1 MSHLRT
7 VSILALVWAVLAT
20 SNAEGTFPVVDGDQR
35 AVVVCKSWT
44 RARTFKYFIQES
56 TGVELKFVAEKD
68 YDPKVDPYAIYIRE
82 SDMGNRLFGDKLKE
96 IDRDA
101 YIVHVTPKFVVLIG
115 ASELS
120 TTWAQ
125 YDFLRE
131 YLGIDNYFPSDCGLI
146 VPKHETVRVPVGTR
160 FEEPVFL
167 SRAFSGVNGYRKP
180 GGGPGVPWRMYRRYQ
195 FHHNIHSFI
204 PVKEFGKTHPEY
216 FAERAGKPVIVS
228 SSASNNPC
236 TSNPGVVQAVIKK
249 CRDYFDANPH
259 RLTISLGMT
268 DGGWC
273 DCANCNAQDGPDI
286 WGKQGNS
293 RRYFLFLNQVARELR
308 KTHPD
313 KYLGM
318 LAYRSVM
325 YPPANLAVER
335 NIMPYMCYTRSHW
348 SHPEVK
354 RRDLA
359 NTNAWLKRVD
369 KFGIYEYLY
378 GAGFSIPRL
387 YLHNLAEFLRHVGN
401 EAPGSGFYA
410 EIYANHGL
418 DGPKAWVVEKLVW
431 NPNQDVDALIHR
443 WCVGVFQEAAAPME
457 RYFRGL
463 ENTYMKGARRI
474 GPVFRKY
481 DYYNSDAQL
490 ELFRVKDL
498 KPRWGDLEKARKLA
512 VSSAVKERI
521 EYFASTFKISDL
533 IVREYHAYKDAVR
546 LFKEDVSSEKL
557 LAALIKGDQAAPQE
571 DVRAYIEKLRKGDPS
586 KFMSGVQIK
595 VGTYLAR
602 SIVLDL
608 AWTAAHKMLKAGE
621 RDPEKVAAAARA
633 AIAAAAPKGSKGD
646 PPAERRLDALSKMA
660 SRVAVAHR
668 VKEPPTIDGKPD
680 EASWH
685 WVDHYPW
692 FAWKSGVQVKHHT
705 PFALS
710 YDDGYLYIAF
720 RCPQDDLPKR
730 RKCTGYEVPAW
741 KYASIEFFINPDGRD
756 GQLVELRGNF
766 PKKGA
771 TGIAPFQTIPAHG
784 GGLWERAQRAT
795 EKCVTTDTL
804 DDAAGVQGRE
814 PEWRAELKLSWAKL
828 QFSPKQFPYMRM
840 NFVRNVGEGGHTG
853 VAWFPSTGAHGAYD
867 ARGWVIFE

>member
-1 MSHLRT
+1 MNRVTRMLSCLCL
-7 VSILALVWAVLAT
+7 SALMLSADAD
-20 SNAEGTFPVVDGDQR
+20 ETFPVVDGDQQ
-35 AVVVCKSWT
+35 AVVVCANWM
-44 RARTFKYFIQES
+44 RARTFKYFIKES

-82 SDMGNRLFGDKLKE
+82 SEMGARLFGDKLKE
-96 IDRDA
+96 MDQDA

-115 ASELS
+115 AGEHS

-131 YLGIDNYFPSDCGLI
+131 YLGIDNYFPSDCGRI
-146 VPKHETVRVPVGTR
+146 IPKHKTVRVPVETR
-160 FEEPVFL
+160 IEEPVFL
-167 SRAFSGVNGYRKP
+167 SRAFSGINAYSKP
-180 GGGPGVPWRMYRRYQ
+180 DAGPGIPWRMYRRYQ

-204 PVKEFGKTHPEY
+204 PVKEFGETHAEY
-216 FAERAGKPVIVS
+216 FAERAGKRVVVS

-236 TSNPGVVQAVIKK
+236 TSNPGVVQAVIDK
-249 CRDYFDANPH
+249 CRSYFDANPN

-273 DCANCNAQDGPDI
+273 DCAKCNAQDGLDI
-286 WGKQGNS
+286 WGSEGKS

-325 YPPANLAVER
+325 FPPADVTVER
-335 NIMPYMCYTRSHW
+335 NIMPYMCYTRSLW

-354 RRDLA
+354 ERDLA
-359 NTNAWLKRVD
+359 NTNAWLERVD

-387 YLHNLAEFLRHVGN
+387 YLHNLAEFLRHVAN
-401 EAPGSGFYA
+401 KAPGSGFYA

-431 NPNQDVDALIHR
+431 NPNQDVDALVHR
-443 WCVGVFQEAAAPME
+443 WCVAVFEEAAAPME

-463 ENTYMKGARRI
+463 EKTYMKGARRI
-474 GPVFRKY
+474 GPVFSKY

-498 KPRWGDLEKARKLA
+498 EPRWRDLEKARKLA
-512 VSSAVKERI
+512 ASDAVRERI

-546 LFKEDVSSEKL
+546 LFKEGVSSKEL
-557 LAALIKGDQAAPQE
+557 LAALIDGDRAAPEE
-571 DVRAYIEKLRKGDPS
+571 DVKAYIAELRKGDPS

-595 VGTYLAR
+595 VGTHLAR
-602 SIVLDL
+602 RIVLDL
-608 AWTAAHKMLKAGE
+608 AWTEAHKRLKAGE

-646 PPAERRLDALSKMA
+646 PAAERRLDALAKMA

-680 EASWH
+680 EASWN
-685 WVDHYPW
+685 WVDDHPW

-705 PFALS
+705 HFALS
-710 YDDGYLYIAF
+710 YDDDYLYIAL
-720 RCPQDDLPKR
+720 RCPQDDLAKR

-766 PKKGA
+766 PKKDSL
-771 TGIAPFQTIPAHG
+771 GIAPFQTIPAHG
-784 GGLWERAQRAT
+784 GGLWERSQRAT
-795 EKCVTTDTL
+795 EKYETTDTL
-804 DDAAGVQGRE
+804 NDEVGTAAVD
-814 PEWRAELKLSWAKL
+814 PEWRAELKLSWQKL
-828 QFSPKQFPYMRM
+828 GFSPKQFPYMRM
-840 NFVRNVGEGGHTG
+840 NFVRNIAEGGHTG

-867 ARGWVIFE
+867 ARGWVIFR